1 MKFIL
6 IVCTSCIVTQLR
18 LNISGHS
25 IYNYKIGGS
34 YIVKVLIYLQLYMH
48 LNKVS
53 GFSPVNLEVVLLVVN
68 LSEGLFSACYW

>member
-1 MKFIL
+1 MLLLKFIL
-6 IVCTSCIVTQLR
+6 IVCTSCIVTQLL

-34 YIVKVLIYLQLYMH
+34 YIVKVLIYLQLYMY

-53 GFSPVNLEVVLLVVN
+53 GSKQIYAVIE
-68 LSEGLFSACYW
+68 AWI